1 MDEFL
6 PILLDSVELN
16 FRTAAD
22 RRGASV
28 TNARTAKP
36 SVPHGYGRAFTASR
50 VQSAQFV
57 ACVCGRRT
65 VIRVRLGVSR
75 IVGEP
80 VGRVVSSR
88 GLFEQRR
95 ERLEML
101 CDQTLD
107 VIADGMEAR
116 QFLVLN
122 LVLID
127 AEPDNFARLEAVD
140 MFTRL
145 MHRASAGRR

>member
-36 SVPHGYGRAFTASR
+36 SVPHGYGRAFTACSCPKRSVRSLRMRAQDRNSR
-50 VQSAQFV
+50 QTRHV
-57 ACVCGRRT
+57 ANRGRAGGTRS
-65 VIRVRLGVSR
+65 LLA
-75 IVGEP
+75 
-80 VGRVVSSR
+80 

-107 VIADGMEAR
+107 VTADGMKAR

-127 AEPDNFARLEAVD
+127 AGPDRFARLEGVD

-145 MHRASAGRR
+145 MHHASAGRR